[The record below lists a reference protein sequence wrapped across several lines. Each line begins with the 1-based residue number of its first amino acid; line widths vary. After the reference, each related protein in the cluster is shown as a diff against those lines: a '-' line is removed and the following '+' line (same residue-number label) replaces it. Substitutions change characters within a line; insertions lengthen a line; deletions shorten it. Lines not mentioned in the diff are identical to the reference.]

1 MDTDLGRF
9 LPDDLSD
16 EAAAQI
22 IDLLYAIALMLEIHY
37 DGTLRRYYRQNNP
50 RQIEL
55 WD

>member
-1 MDTDLGRF
+1 MRYEPHL

-22 IDLLYAIALMLEIHY
+22 IELLSEIVRLLENQYAGQLI
-37 DGTLRRYYRQNNP
+37 RYYHRPNP